1 MNSNTISL
9 TSIWRWFLIVLG
21 FVGILPS
28 LYSAWYFN
36 QHFAELQQLDPGQLG
51 IAQLERIWR
60 WGPCSRI
67 ARQVDPNGAFAKA
80 GGKEDD
86 AICNTHHRLLENA
99 PYLTPMSSKEVALQ
113 VNSGGQ
119 SRTLHLSSTNLID
132 NNPAHWI
139 EGYGQP
145 LSNIVLVIVG
155 LLIGWRGIDFPHLRY
170 LSLGMLL
177 WGILLPMYVSEHTL
191 KWLDPIAHSI
201 QLSLPC
207 FLAFV
212 LMAPEMRGST
222 SAPAIQA
229 LRRGLPFYLVL
240 CLLQISWEELAQ
252 YNSWN
257 GMARDLGQYVRL
269 ALSASG
275 YAALVTALLV
285 YRQLSHGPERERLDL
300 LVPLFCLTLVVQILP
315 AAYYFFPGWHT
326 VWLAALEYLMTLLLP
341 LALGYAI
348 LRYRVLD
355 LGYAMNRAIFFSLIT
370 LVLAVMF
377 GFIEFSVK
385 SRIPKDYGPM
395 VSTLLGICVILSFR
409 HIHHWLEQVVQ
420 HLFFHQW
427 DVKAGHFRQ
436 KIARIAHI
444 SQPDLV
450 LQRFALAIQ
459 ELAPTETIAIYVQPK
474 ADIDQPE
481 RDFILCSEAPL
492 LPPSLDYN
500 HGLMAELRGGS
511 LKLESEEVPEL
522 AKELAFRLAFA
533 LQARGRVLGVMLL
546 GQKIDDHRYRPDE
559 IAILQDACNDIA
571 LDLETLEMHYLQAQ
585 HLQMQRDLA
594 SLRQQLKL
602 ARLEAE
608 LAQLQLPTQAKA

>member
-1 MNSNTISL
+1 MI
-9 TSIWRWFLIVLG
+9 ILG
-21 FVGILPS
+21 FIGILPS

-36 QHFAELQQLDPGQLG
+36 HYFAELQQLDPGRLG

-60 WGPCSRI
+60 FSPCSRI

-80 GGKEDD
+80 GGKEGD

-99 PYLTPMSSKEVALQ
+99 PYLTPMGSKEVALQ

-119 SRTLHLSSTNLID
+119 SRTLYLSSTNLND

-155 LLIGWRGIDFPHLRY
+155 LLIGWRGADFAHLRY

-177 WGILLPMYVSEHTL
+177 WGLLLPMYVSEQSF

-207 FLAFV
+207 FIAFV
-212 LMAPEMRGST
+212 LTAPEMRSAT

-229 LRRGLPFYLVL
+229 LRRGLPLYLML
-240 CLLQISWEELAQ
+240 CFLQIGWEELAQ

-257 GMARDLGQYVRL
+257 GMARDLGQYALL

-300 LVPLFCLTLVVQILP
+300 MVPLFCLTLVVQILP

-370 LVLAVMF
+370 LVMAVTF

-385 SRIPKDYGPM
+385 SRIPKDYGTM
-395 VSTLLGICVILSFR
+395 VSTVLGIGVILSFR

-420 HLFFHQW
+420 HLFFHDW
-427 DVKAGHFRQ
+427 NVKAEHFRHQ
-436 KIARIAHI
+436 IARIAHI
-444 SQPDLV
+444 NQPDLM
-450 LQRFALAIQ
+450 LQRFSEAVQ
-459 ELAPTETIAIYVQPK
+459 ELAPTESIAIYVQPK
-474 ADIDQPE
+474 ANIDQLE
-481 RDFILCSEAPL
+481 HDYILRTEAPL
-492 LPPSLDYN
+492 LPPLLDYN
-500 HGLMAELRGGS
+500 HALMAELRGGS

-522 AKELAFRLAFA
+522 AKDLPFRLAFA
-533 LQARGRVLGVMLL
+533 LQSRGRVLGAVLL
-546 GQKIDDHRYRPDE
+546 GQKNDDHRYRPDE
-559 IAILQDACNDIA
+559 IAILQDACNHIA
-571 LDLETLEMHYLQAQ
+571 LDLETLEMHRLQAQ

-594 SLRQQLKL
+594 SLQQQLQV

-608 LAQLQLPTQAKA
+608 VAQLQLFKQAKA